1 MQTGLSE
8 ASDGQKINDP
18 PTESPMTDEISLTD
32 ILGTLYR
39 QRMLIAAIT
48 GIGII
53 LGLLG
58 AFLSPRVYVAETK
71 VFPAAFLSSSSDAS
85 SLSALL
91 GAAAQFG
98 LGGGGPSANVSPLFP
113 QMLSSSELIGKI
125 LSREYPLQDGKSIDL
140 VQYLKINR
148 SDPEKTLRVAVRR
161 IRQALRSTYD
171 MKSGVTTISASFRDP
186 KLAAAVAN
194 AGAEELNGFLKELNA
209 SQAGDK
215 ARFIAQRLNEVQT
228 QLQQGEDALKTFRE
242 RNRQLLGSPLLML
255 EEARL
260 ARTVSM
266 NEQVFITLKVQL
278 ETARIDA
285 VRDVPDIAVIE
296 KATAPFPRSNR
307 LRILMGA
314 TLLFGFAGV
323 VVALSLPHIDEFKKV
338 IKSGGRKENRSAPG
352 A

>member
-1 MQTGLSE
+1 M
-8 ASDGQKINDP
+8 INDP
-18 PTESPMTDEISLTD
+18 PSEPPTSDEISLLE

-39 QRMLIAAIT
+39 QRVLIAAIT
-48 GIGII
+48 GIGVI

-71 VFPAAFLSSSSDAS
+71 VFPAASLSSSSDAS
-85 SLSALL
+85 SLSALR

-98 LGGGGPSANVSPLFP
+98 VGMGGASANVSPLFP

-140 VQYLKINR
+140 RQYLKIKQ

-186 KLAAAVAN
+186 QLAAAVAN
-194 AGAEELNGFLKELNA
+194 ASVEELDRFLKELKT
-209 SQAGDK
+209 SQAGEK
-215 ARFIAQRLNEVQT
+215 ARFIAQRLDEVHT
-228 QLQQGEDALKTFRE
+228 QLQRGEDALKTFRE
-242 RNRQLLGSPLLML
+242 QNRQVIGSPLLML

-260 ARTVSM
+260 TRTVTM

-285 VRDVPDIAVIE
+285 ARDVPEVAVIE

-307 LRILMGA
+307 RRILMGA
-314 TLLFGFAGV
+314 TLLFGFAGI
-323 VVALSLPHIDEFKKV
+323 VVAFSLPHFAEFKRIVKR
-338 IKSGGRKENRSAPG
+338 GGEKEDRSVTA